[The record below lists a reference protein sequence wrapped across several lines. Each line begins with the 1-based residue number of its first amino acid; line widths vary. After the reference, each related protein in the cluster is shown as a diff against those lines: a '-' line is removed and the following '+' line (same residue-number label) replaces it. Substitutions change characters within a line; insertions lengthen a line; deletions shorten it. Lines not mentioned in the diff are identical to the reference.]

1 MREACSRSWKRAM
14 IDLAPHHLETVKRI
28 LAEHLPGCEVRAFGS
43 RATWTAWEYSDL
55 DLAVVSPEPLAW
67 DRRGRLREAFEESD
81 LPIRVDIVDW
91 ESLSDGFR
99 QTIDGDCVVLQEG
112 AGSRDWRETTI
123 GECAVINDSTYSPKE
138 QWPFINYLDT
148 GNITANRVSDIQ
160 HLISGRDKIP
170 SRARRKCKPGDIVYS
185 TVRPNQRH
193 FGVLKQIPKNFLAST
208 GFAVLRG
215 KKDIADTDYLY
226 YFLSQDHIVEHL
238 HTIAEHST
246 SAYPSIKPSDI
257 ASVEISLPP
266 LDEQRRIARILA
278 TLDDKIELNRR
289 ISQTLEAMAQALFKS
304 WFIDF
309 DPVRAKAE
317 GRPTNLPP
325 HLDALFPDSFQD
337 SELGEIPDG
346 WQVGTIDDMCSRIE
360 NGGTPRRRE
369 SEYWGGTID
378 WFKTGELTDGPL
390 LHSEERISDLGLAK
404 SSCKLWPRGT
414 ILIALYA
421 SPTVGRLGILE
432 RPATANQACSALQAK
447 PEFGEQ
453 FVFHTLFEAR
463 ERLQN
468 IAVGAAQQ
476 NISQQVVRDCSVVI
490 PHHSVARAFSDISE
504 PHYRQRV
511 ANVAEISTLAATRD
525 ALLTQLIPGNHGPDL
540 VLQPTADSST
550 ASAGTARSA
559 YSSRI

>member
-1 MREACSRSWKRAM
+1 M

-67 DRRGRLREAFEESD
+67 DRRARLREAFEESD

-99 QTIDGDCVVLQEG
+99 QTIDGDCVILQE
-112 AGSRDWRETTI
+112 AATSRDWSRVMLRD
-123 GECAVINDSTYSPKE
+123 VIDLTLSSVDKKTKPNEVPV
-138 QWPFINYLDT
+138 QLCNYMDVYRNQSIHGRLDFMAA
-148 GNITANRVSDIQ
+148 TA
-160 HLISGRDKIP
+160 
-170 SRARRKCKPGDIVYS
+170 
-185 TVRPNQRH
+185 TVREIARCSLQTGDVLITKDSEKYDDIGVPALVTEDIPDLICGYHLAILRPLSTQLDGAYLFYALSTPQAQQQFHAYSNGVTR
-193 FGVLKQIPKNFLAST
+193 FG
-208 GFAVLRG
+208 LR
-215 KKDIADTDYLY
+215 KADIGL
-226 YFLSQDHIVEHL
+226 
-238 HTIAEHST
+238 
-246 SAYPSIKPSDI
+246 
-257 ASVEISLPP
+257 VEIPLPP
-266 LDEQRRIARILA
+266 LHEQRRIARILGA
-278 TLDDKIELNRR
+278 LDNKIELNRR